1 MSLNPGSTLLNFSY
15 VTPSTY
21 SSYELS
27 LKLALPNKALEVDW
41 TIILLE
47 KGSFVMQYGN
57 LWRTA
62 GDITQS
68 WPEIMRVL
76 DSSVGLMKYSK
87 PHGWADMD
95 MLEVGCF

>member
-1 MSLNPGSTLLNFSY
+1 MPDFSLL
-15 VTPSTY
+15 
-21 SSYELS
+21 
-27 LKLALPNKALEVDW
+27 
-41 TIILLE
+41 
-47 KGSFVMQYGN
+47 QYGN

-95 MLEVGCF
+95 MLEVSFSTAS

>member
-1 MSLNPGSTLLNFSY
+1 MSY
-15 VTPSTY
+15 I
-21 SSYELS
+21 
-27 LKLALPNKALEVDW
+27 
-41 TIILLE
+41 IILTCAFPL
-47 KGSFVMQYGN
+47 QYGN

-87 PHGWADMD
+87 QHAWADMD
-95 MLEVGCF
+95 MLEVNHDLGRQKLYPCQTTQMS